1 MCISTEWHEH
11 FPSLTG
17 HTWVPSSKPAR
28 YYHLKPDL
36 GRSWNMVLGWC
47 SFNMAVT
54 ALQHRFLLQIIWY
67 DFSSNQTL
75 PDTKWRSD
83 QKKNLLLIG
92 ISFCVSCLWLALL
105 LFTFGRW
112 RESLLAFVILVRQYP
127 CQAAFRVSDRGLL
140 NSLPLLQEMGTN
152 RRWQLPKLPGN
163 QLLKCHQQ
171 SCSKFNTKTSW
182 WYCDT
187 KNQSRLN
194 VNLCLKVGKHVTKS
208 ISYKV

>member
-28 YYHLKPDL
+28 YYHLRPDL

-83 QKKNLLLIG
+83 QKNNLLLIV
-92 ISFCVSCLWLALL
+92 FLACQVFHFVSHVYDWPCCSSP
-105 LFTFGRW
+105 
-112 RESLLAFVILVRQYP
+112 SLLAFVILVRQYP
-127 CQAAFRVSDRGLL
+127 CQAAFRVSDLGLL

-152 RRWQLPKLPGN
+152 RRWQLPNLPGN

-171 SCSKFNTKTSW
+171 SCSKFKKQHG
-182 WYCDT
+182 DT
-187 KNQSRLN
+187 VILNQSRLK
-194 VNLCLKVGKHVTKS
+194 VNCAWR
-208 ISYKV
+208 